1 MSLLRVANIF
11 PIDLAAPR
19 SGKPHGSKEVPRP
32 NLDSRLTPVPRLPLG
47 FDAKHMAS
55 LGAEREE
62 KEPTR
67 SRLTAPSWLGVG
79 FAPKSVSKPPQ
90 RHEDHVR
97 NECALRT

>member
-47 FDAKHMAS
+47 FDARHMAS

-62 KEPTR
+62 IEPTTR
-67 SRLTAPSWLGVG
+67 CLRAPSWLGVG
-79 FAPKSVSKPPQ
+79 CDTARGAKTTRK
-90 RHEDHVR
+90 
-97 NECALRT
+97 A

>member
-19 SGKPHGSKEVPRP
+19 SGKPHGTKKVPPP

-55 LGAEREE
+55 LGAEREDI
-62 KEPTR
+62 EPTR
-67 SRLTAPSWLGVG
+67 SCLMAPSWLGVG
-79 FAPKSVSKPPQ
+79 FGTEIGAKTTRK
-90 RHEDHVR
+90 
-97 NECALRT
+97 A

>member
-11 PIDLAAPR
+11 AIRLAAPR

-55 LGAEREE
+55 LGAEREDI
-62 KEPTR
+62 EPTR
-67 SRLTAPSWLGVG
+67 SCLMAPSWLGVG
-79 FAPKSVSKPPQ
+79 FDTKLGAKTTRK
-90 RHEDHVR
+90 
-97 NECALRT
+97 A

>member
-55 LGAEREE
+55 LGAERTEI
-62 KEPTR
+62 PQR
-67 SRLTAPSWLGVG
+67 IRLMAGASWLREGSSARNWCENLTQP
-79 FAPKSVSKPPQ
+79 FPITPKP
-90 RHEDHVR
+90 
-97 NECALRT
+97 

>member
-19 SGKPHGSKEVPRP
+19 SRKPHGSKEVPRP

-55 LGAEREE
+55 LGAEREDI
-62 KEPTR
+62 EPTR
-67 SRLTAPSWLGVG
+67 SCLMAPSWLGVG
-79 FAPKSVSKPPQ
+79 FDTELGAKTTRK
-90 RHEDHVR
+90 
-97 NECALRT
+97 A